1 MTVMESG
8 TIVTAM
14 ENETSVTVEK
24 NTRVEC
30 R

>member
-8 TIVTAM
+8 TSVTLM